1 MFPRALVVEDDA
13 FTRNALIEILES
25 DGCSVD
31 SARDGEMGLGLLSQH
46 RYDVVILD
54 LVLPKFS
61 GTDIMEQLLCTRPEV
76 LSNIIVVTGLDVEE
90 IRSLF
95 PNVCEALGKPVMPKK
110 LRSAVRKCLSSAAVS
125 LRRASSVA

>member
-13 FTRNALIEILES
+13 PTRNALIEILES

-31 SARDGEMGLGLLSQH
+31 SARDGEMALGLLSQH

-61 GTDIMEQLLCTRPEV
+61 GTDVMDQLLCTRPEV
-76 LSNIIVVTGLDVEE
+76 LSNII
-90 IRSLF
+90 
-95 PNVCEALGKPVMPKK
+95 
-110 LRSAVRKCLSSAAVS
+110 
-125 LRRASSVA
+125 